1 MAKTKKYNKP
11 PLTEAVFELFFESSN
26 WSPAIPG
33 IYYSKVQKKYPII
46 SQSPGGFGI
55 SFGPKG
61 LQLGA
66 GNNDLTQFKSTDG
79 SSIIQLSNNLLT
91 VNKLPEYG
99 GWESYKLMI
108 LEALSTL
115 KEVLKINKVNRVGL
129 KTINKIDINVNT
141 YENFKKH
148 FNVYPVL
155 PKGSNANS
163 IQLNYET
170 PVNDNSDILA
180 ISLATLNKE
189 KGYEAPT
196 LFQLY
201 FTKIKD
207 VEMQETE
214 DWIENAHKHLHKAF
228 DESLTE
234 ECKKSFDNVQ

>member
-1 MAKTKKYNKP
+1 MAKTKKYNNP

-33 IYYSKVQKKYPII
+33 IFYSKVQKKYPII

-61 LQLGA
+61 LQLGP
-66 GNNDLTQFKSTDG
+66 GNNNLTQFKSKDG
-79 SSIIQLSNNLLT
+79 TSIIQLSNNLLT

-108 LEALSTL
+108 LKALDVL
-115 KEVLKINKVNRVGL
+115 KEVLDIKKVNRIGI
-129 KTINKIDINVNT
+129 KAINKIEINKHT
-141 YENFKKH
+141 YENFKD
-148 FNVYPVL
+148 FFTVYPLL
-155 PKGSNANS
+155 PEGSNISS

-170 PVNDNSDILA
+170 PVNSDDILA

-201 FTKIKD
+201 FTKIKN
-207 VEMQETE
+207 VSIQEIE
-214 DWIENAHKHLHKAF
+214 DWIEIAHEHLHNAF
-228 DESLTE
+228 EISLTE
-234 ECKKSFDNVQ
+234 KCKKSFDNVQ